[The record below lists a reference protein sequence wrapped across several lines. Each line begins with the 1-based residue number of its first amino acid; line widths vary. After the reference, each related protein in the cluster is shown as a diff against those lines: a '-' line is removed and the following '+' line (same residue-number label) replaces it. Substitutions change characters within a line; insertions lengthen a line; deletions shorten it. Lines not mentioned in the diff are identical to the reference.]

1 MPVSD
6 LRKLIIKRQKQF
18 MHSVHG
24 GFEDIDDI
32 YEALDIYEWFYILS
46 GLADPWSPSAHFK
59 CICGTCKQKGGC
71 YHSTGLSLLCD
82 DSVVMPQEYYLH
94 GIPAKRGRG
103 RPSAGTAKKALE
115 EGRVQ
120 EEAPVQRKK
129 APVKCIV
136 HCVVHE

>member
-18 MHSVHG
+18 LHSVHG

-46 GLADPWSPSAHFK
+46 GLAEAWSPSAHFK
-59 CICGTCKQKGGC
+59 CICGTCKQHGGC

-82 DSVVMPQEYYLH
+82 DSVLMPPEYYVHELP
-94 GIPAKRGRG
+94 GKRGRG
-103 RPSAGTAKKALE
+103 RPSAGTAKKRIE
-115 EGRVQ
+115 EGEGV
-120 EEAPVQRKK
+120 EEEPAPRKK
-129 APVKCIV
+129 EPVMYSM
-136 HCVVHE
+136 